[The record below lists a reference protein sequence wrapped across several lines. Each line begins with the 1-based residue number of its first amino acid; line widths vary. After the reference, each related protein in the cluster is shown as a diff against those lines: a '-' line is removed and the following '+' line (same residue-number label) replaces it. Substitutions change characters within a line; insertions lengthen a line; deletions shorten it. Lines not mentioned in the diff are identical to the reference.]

1 MSLLYVGKP
10 SSCHGDNYLYCPDCP
25 VNYHNK
31 AGLNGTQV
39 NAMSTIDTIRLSPQR
54 TENFAF
60 RASPGDGNILARL
73 WRVYCTLAA
82 KRRSR
87 LELGDLSVD
96 QLKDI
101 GLTEAEAR
109 REAARP
115 FWR

>member
-1 MSLLYVGKP
+1 MVTIIYIATIALSIITTRQ
-10 SSCHGDNYLYCPDCP
+10 D
-25 VNYHNK
+25 
-31 AGLNGTQV
+31 LNGTQV

-54 TENFAF
+54 TKNSAF
-60 RASPGDGNILARL
+60 RASPGDENILARL
-73 WRVYCTLAA
+73 WRAYCTLAA

-101 GLTEAEAR
+101 GVTEAEAR
-109 REAARP
+109 REAAIP